1 MTTAR
6 IGRLLGAVVPFVV
19 LAIGTA
25 AAAAAASCDRLLA
38 VQLTPDVPDSRDA
51 SFVSSLLGNHPGYHL
66 AVRRQRDGSGLV
78 FELTGPPSEYLC
90 ESVVDAIAKDGRVL
104 SIRERDASP
113 AGQGL

>member
-1 MTTAR
+1 MMALR
-6 IGRLLGAVVPFVV
+6 VRGLLGAAVPLAV
-19 LAIGTA
+19 LASGA
-25 AAAAAASCDRLLA
+25 AAAAPAASCDRLLA

-66 AVRRQRDGSGLV
+66 TARRQRDGSGLV

-90 ESVVDAIAKDGRVL
+90 ESVVEAMRKDGRVL
-104 SIRERDASP
+104 SIHERDASP